1 MYHKT
6 IPIEK
11 EKEPMGFKTTML
23 LPSVVETSYLPPE
36 LITIHMQVKVHYRRN
51 KGFFKDLTEEDQKV
65 IKNHCEDQGA
75 EYLKERMKPF
85 LRALSTSFNAVGIA
99 LQDGHCMVHF
109 VIKVEKQP
117 EKPVI
122 IEKQK
127 ELPLP
132 TITG

>member
-1 MYHKT
+1 MYHK
-6 IPIEK
+6 PIEV
-11 EKEPMGFKTTML
+11 EKDPMGFKTTSIL

-51 KGFFKDLTEEDQKV
+51 KGFFKDLTQKDEEV
-65 IKNHCEDQGA
+65 IKSHCEDRGA

-85 LRALSTSFNAVGIA
+85 LKALCTSFNVVGIA

-122 IEKQK
+122 IEEKQK